1 MRKPLADITKLD
13 QFPPQKKNPIEIF
26 LPMEL
31 RYALTIV
38 WDSYKIPL
46 P

>member
-13 QFPPQKKNPIEIF
+13 QFSPKKNPIEIF

-38 WDSYKIPL
+38 WDSCKIPL